1 MAVRPPFSAHDKKAA
16 WQGRP
21 SGEGRSVPAIRIRQG
36 SRGAQTGLHGTG
48 IRQAPSGDEQGPDRG
63 RGEGLPPY
71 EELPSQ
77 AAPADGKGPFPD
89 RQGAGK
95 EADGIPRDRK
105 GVRDVM
111 EAHGIEE
118 GLLPPGEVLYG
129 PEDARRKE
137 DRQGA

>member
-1 MAVRPPFSAHDKKAA
+1 M
-16 WQGRP
+16 
-21 SGEGRSVPAIRIRQG
+21 PAIRIGQG
-36 SRGAQTGLHGTG
+36 SSGGQTSVHGT
-48 IRQAPSGDEQGPDRG
+48 ITREALSSDEQGPDRG
-63 RGEGLPPY
+63 RGGGLPPN

-77 AAPADGKGPFPD
+77 AAPADGKGPCPD
-89 RQGAGK
+89 RQRAGK

-105 GVRDVM
+105 GIRGVM

-137 DRQGA
+137 DRQDA